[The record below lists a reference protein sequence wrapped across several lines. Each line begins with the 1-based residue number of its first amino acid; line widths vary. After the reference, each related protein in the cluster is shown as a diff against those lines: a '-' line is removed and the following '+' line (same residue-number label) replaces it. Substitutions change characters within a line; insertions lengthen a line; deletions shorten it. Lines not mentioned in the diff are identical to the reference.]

1 MINLDEYAD
10 VSTQW
15 IASYVLNIEIV
26 YFDSFGVEHV
36 PKENKTFIGNKIIK
50 TYIFRIQAIQ

>member
-1 MINLDEYAD
+1 MINLDEYA
-10 VSTQW
+10 VSTHW
-15 IASYVLNIEIV
+15 IASYVLNIKIV